1 MKVIALNLIHLIELN
16 QNIDLIELNE
26 SNCFECDWFNWI
38 KSKYWFN
45 WVNFL
50 N

>member
-26 SNCFECDWFNWI
+26 SNCFEFE
-38 KSKYWFN
+38 WFN
-45 WVNFL
+45 WVKSN
-50 N
+50 